1 MPSVDTLRAFE
12 ELKASDLTEAQA
24 KAIVSV
30 VKIAQETGLENLA
43 TKEDIRQLEVK
54 MAQIEIKIAQVKSDL
69 LKWFIGLLVGQA
81 AFFLAILRFFK

>member
-1 MPSVDTLRAFE
+1 MASVDTLRAFE

-54 MAQIEIKIAQVKSDL
+54 IANLKSDL
-69 LKWFIGLLVGQA
+69 LKWFVGLLVGQA
-81 AFFLAILRFFK
+81 AFFLAILKFFK

>member
-1 MPSVDTLRAFE
+1 MSSVDALRAFE

-54 MAQIEIKIAQVKSDL
+54 IANLKSDL
-69 LKWFIGLLVGQA
+69 LKWFVGLLVGQA
-81 AFFLAILRFFK
+81 AFFLAILKFFK

>member
-1 MPSVDTLRAFE
+1 MPAVDTLKAYE
-12 ELKASDLTEAQA
+12 DLKASDLTEAQA

-30 VKIAQETGLENLA
+30 VKTAQETGLENLA
-43 TKEDIRQLEVK
+43 TKDDIRQLE
-54 MAQIEIKIAQVKSDL
+54 IKIANLKSDL

>member
-1 MPSVDTLRAFE
+1 MVSVDTLRAFE

-30 VKIAQETGLENLA
+30 VKTAQETGLENLA

-54 MAQIEIKIAQVKSDL
+54 IANLKSDL
-69 LKWFIGLLVGQA
+69 LKWFVGLLVGQA
-81 AFFLAILRFFK
+81 AFFLAILKFLK